1 MSEKNIIVEY
11 VCECG
16 NVSPLSDGV
25 NHNQGYPGGRCVT
38 VFDHCRVKCLGCGKD
53 MTLRVSKEE
62 HKVEVTVIQ
71 EN

>member
-16 NVSPLSDGV
+16 NVSPLSDGA
-25 NHNQGYPGGRCVT
+25 NHNQGYPGRYVT
-38 VFDHCRVKCLGCGKD
+38 VWNHCRVICLSCGKD

>member
-16 NVSPLSDGV
+16 NVSPTSDGDR
-25 NHNQGYPGGRCVT
+25 NQARNNGHSITIWG
-38 VFDHCRVKCLGCGKD
+38 HCRVICLSCGKD